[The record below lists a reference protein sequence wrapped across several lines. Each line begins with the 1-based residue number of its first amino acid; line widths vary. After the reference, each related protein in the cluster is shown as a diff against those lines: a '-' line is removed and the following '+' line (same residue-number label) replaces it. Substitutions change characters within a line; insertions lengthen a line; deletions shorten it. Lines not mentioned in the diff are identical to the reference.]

1 MEKQLTFRHYKKE
14 DFQTIKNI
22 IREAWKY
29 DAFASPKIANKMA
42 AVFLNSC
49 LANQTFTQVAVLDN
63 IPVGIIMGKN
73 IKTFQKSFS
82 LLLKRNFSIFDLLC
96 RKEGRNVSRI
106 FGSVDGIDKELLK
119 SSPIQYEGEVAFFAV
134 DKQCRG
140 YGIGKQLFSKLNA
153 YMENEN
159 VKHYYLFT
167 DTSCN
172 YGFYEHQ
179 GMIRRCEKQHTFEV
193 DNQTG
198 NMTFFIYDNV
208 K

>member
-1 MEKQLTFRHYKKE
+1 MEKQLTFRCYKKE
-14 DFQTIKNI
+14 DFKVIKNI

-29 DAFASPKIANKMA
+29 DSFASPKIADKMA

-63 IPVGIIMGKN
+63 TPVGIIMGKN
-73 IKTFQKSFS
+73 IKKFKNSFT
-82 LLLKRNFSIFDLLC
+82 LLLKRTISIFDLLC
-96 RKEGRNVSRI
+96 RKEGRNVSKI
-106 FGSVDGIDKELLK
+106 FGNVNGIDKELLE
-119 SSPIQYEGEVAFFAV
+119 SSPIQYDGEVAFFAV

-140 YGIGKQLFSKLNA
+140 YGIGKQLFSKLND
-153 YMENEN
+153 YMESEC
-159 VKHYYLFT
+159 VKNYYLFT

-179 GMIRRCEKQHTFEV
+179 GMVRRCEKQHTFEIK
-193 DNQTG
+193 NQIG
-198 NMTFFIYDNV
+198 NITFFIYDNV